1 MTLGDKI
8 RRFRNLKGWTQKDL
22 GKAVGF
28 SASTADSRIRKY
40 ENDVMAPKNDIR
52 QKLAEQLDVDISA
65 LSDISI
71 QSLEDV
77 MHILFFFE
85 EELGMKIDR
94 DEEKTTLT
102 FDNTNKDIDTMD
114 TLSSYLYA
122 WYTKNKSINQNDH
135 ASDVE
140 YKKWKGRFPRDLNDY
155 WKDQFDKLDNMYS
168 PLISK
173 IGDTL
178 SPIKKRSDFLIQ
190 IRSMIESG
198 ITIEADTALLGAN
211 EGCLVLTFL
220 LSELLNESNTEAV
233 NSFTSFLSCLQ
244 SLEKYKIYSIRN
256 MKTNEKGTQ
265 VSYIIQCPPLM
276 ALKGD
281 IIKLNDFLKNKDKLN
296 DFDIEMFENNYKHSL
311 NEYDIDLSEYEWN

>member
-233 NSFTSFLSCLQ
+233 NSFTSFALS
-244 SLEKYKIYSIRN
+244 
-256 MKTNEKGTQ
+256 KG
-265 VSYIIQCPPLM
+265 S
-276 ALKGD
+276 
-281 IIKLNDFLKNKDKLN
+281 
-296 DFDIEMFENNYKHSL
+296 
-311 NEYDIDLSEYEWN
+311 

>member
-8 RRFRNLKGWTQKDL
+8 RKFRNLKGWTQKDL

-28 SASTADSRIRKY
+28 STSTADSRIRKY
-40 ENDVMAPKNDIR
+40 ENDIMAPKNDIR

-94 DEEKTTLT
+94 DEEKTTLI
-102 FDNTNKDIDTMD
+102 FNNKNKDIDKMD

-122 WYTKNKSINQNDH
+122 WYTKSKSINPDDQD
-135 ASDVE
+135 SDTE
-140 YKKWKGRFPRDLNDY
+140 YKKWKGRFPRDLNEY
-155 WKDQFDKLDNMYS
+155 WTGQFDKLDKMYS
-168 PLISK
+168 PLVSS
-173 IGDTL
+173 IGATL
-178 SPIKKRSDFLIQ
+178 PHIKKRSEFLIQ

-198 ITIEADTALLGAN
+198 ITIESDTALIGSN

-220 LSELLNESNTEAV
+220 LSELLNDSNKEIV
-233 NSFTSFLSCLQ
+233 NAFTIFLFHLQ
-244 SLEKYKIYSIRN
+244 TLEKYEINTIRN

-265 VSYIIQCPPLM
+265 VSYFLHCPPLM

-281 IIKLNDFLKNKDKLN
+281 IIKLNDFIKNKETLN
-296 DFDIEMFENNYKHSL
+296 DFDIEMFEDNYKNSL

>member
-244 SLEKYKIYSIRN
+244 SLEKYKINSIRN
-256 MKTNEKGTQ
+256 
-265 VSYIIQCPPLM
+265 IILHHTMP
-276 ALKGD
+276 ASNGLKRRY
-281 IIKLNDFLKNKDKLN
+281 
-296 DFDIEMFENNYKHSL
+296 YKAK
-311 NEYDIDLSEYEWN
+311 